1 MQVILKCPLRASPSS
16 PASPNTSWRCTARLW
31 TGGSQLRRK
40 SSEKRQE
47 LTQTTYDTEMYD
59 EYEQFY
65 ILWNKYCWNVK
76 LLSSALFHYICHLQ
90 SLTQL
95 SRVRSQGSL
104 HYVPHMTSN
113 QVMTMSGVEC
123 LTWKKL
129 FVQTVTE
136 SCLRRGSQLLLRAT
150 WILHLNSNNDGC
162 STLLQYFR

>member
-31 TGGSQLRRK
+31 TGGSQQRRK

-95 SRVRSQGSL
+95 SESDLKVHFIMFLIWPAIRRWQCL
-104 HYVPHMTSN
+104 EWNALPEKTFRPNSN
-113 QVMTMSGVEC
+113 R
-123 LTWKKL
+123 KL
-129 FVQTVTE
+129 SAKRITNITE
-136 SCLRRGSQLLLRAT
+136 SDLDTTSQ
-150 WILHLNSNNDGC
+150 
-162 STLLQYFR
+162 F